1 MLGPGW
7 YAWRSC
13 SAGRTKRAHS
23 VTALAYG
30 SLSYDL
36 VITGG
41 LVVTAE
47 QAVVADVAVAGER
60 IAAIGSNLTGSVKLY
75 MAYEGYRLP
84 DVAIFRAMA
93 VVGSHGGLAVLHA
106 ENDDVIGEL
115 GARLDAEGRTGP
127 AWLAASC
134 PPEAEA
140 EAVHRAIVL
149 AGLTG

>member
-1 MLGPGW
+1 MLAPGW

-36 VITGG
+36 VIRGG

-60 IAAIGSNLTGSVKLY
+60 IAAIGPQL
-75 MAYEGYRLP
+75 
-84 DVAIFRAMA
+84 
-93 VVGSHGGLAVLHA
+93 HGAGV
-106 ENDDVIGEL
+106 
-115 GARLDAEGRTGP
+115 LDARGAYRIPGAGDGP
-127 AWLAASC
+127 VHLNG
-134 PPEAEA
+134 PP
-140 EAVHRAIVL
+140 L
-149 AGLTG
+149 SPFAGPP